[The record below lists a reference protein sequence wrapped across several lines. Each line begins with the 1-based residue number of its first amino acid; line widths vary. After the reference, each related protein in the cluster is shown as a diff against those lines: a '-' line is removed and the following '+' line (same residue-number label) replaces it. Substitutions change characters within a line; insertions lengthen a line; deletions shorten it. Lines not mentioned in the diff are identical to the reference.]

1 MHKKL
6 TGNNEEL
13 LITYKN
19 QINLSDE
26 DTVIDAKIS
35 Y

>member
-19 QINLSDE
+19 QINLTDE
-26 DTVIDAKIS
+26 VS
-35 Y
+35 NSLY